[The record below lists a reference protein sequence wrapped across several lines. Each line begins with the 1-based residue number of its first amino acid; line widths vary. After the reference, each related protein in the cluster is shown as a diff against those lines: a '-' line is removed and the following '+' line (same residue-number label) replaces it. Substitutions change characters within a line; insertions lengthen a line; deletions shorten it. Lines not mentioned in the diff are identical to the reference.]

1 MFLYGELREARFFGH
16 SRYTISIGF
25 VLVLILLAAITV
37 IGLTRMAAIN
47 ERMNVIVNQHNV
59 KTDLVAAMRNA
70 ARERSISLHRMALM
84 ADAFDRDDEYQYF
97 RKKAIE
103 FLYARDALK
112 AMPLSDV
119 EKNIFEESQKLTR
132 HASQIQE
139 VVYEL
144 VVAQNLDQANALLLM
159 EAVPAQN
166 QVLESLSKLLEYQR
180 NATNEAVGFARS
192 EYEKAF
198 YSMSGL
204 GLLSIGFGVVIAVM
218 VVRRTVFSE
227 KALFHEKERAEVTL
241 HSITDAVITTNSAG
255 LVEYMNPIAEQLTGW
270 PIADA
275 RGHPIDQ
282 VFHVINELNRE
293 PIKNLVS
300 SCTIEGRVVN
310 INPHGVLVAREG
322 VEYAIEDSAAPIR
335 NSCGEVIGY
344 VVVFHDVSHARR
356 LTRQLF
362 WQANHDALTGLG
374 NRLEFESVMA
384 QMWDSAKLHNKQHAL
399 VYMDLD
405 QFKIVND
412 TCGHAAGDELLR
424 QLAVILSAKVRE
436 GDSLFRLGGDEFAI
450 LLNGCPINRAENIA
464 NDIRILIEQFRFLW
478 QGKNFGVGASIGLVP
493 ITADSVSVAFLLGA
507 ADAACYTAKEK
518 GRNRVQVY
526 EPSDSELALREGE
539 MQWLPRIKR
548 AVDENRLHL
557 YFQKIV
563 NVREGDVIG
572 GTQYEL
578 LLRMTDEQGALIF
591 PQTFIPAAER
601 YNLMPSVDRWVIR
614 HALDWITQHAAQV
627 KIISTIYI
635 NLSGQS
641 LNDDTFLEFV
651 TGQVK
656 RLDGLGIKIG
666 FEITETAAIANL
678 SRAVRLMSALKELG
692 CSFALDDFGS
702 GMSSFAYLK
711 NLPVDKIKIDGIFVR
726 DMLSDRVD
734 FAMVE
739 AINRIGHL
747 MGIQTVAEFV
757 EHDAILQSLKA
768 LGVDYAQG
776 YGIHR
781 PESLALLFIEPHMR
795 PAAEKTA

>member
-1 MFLYGELREARFFGH
+1 MLPPRFSRH

-25 VLVLILLAAITV
+25 VLVLILMAAIAV

-70 ARERSISLHRMALM
+70 ARERSVSLHRMALM

-97 RKKAIE
+97 RKKAAE
-103 FLYARDALK
+103 FLHARDALK
-112 AMPLSDV
+112 AMTLSAL
-119 EKNIFEESQKLTR
+119 EQKTFEESQNLTR
-132 HASQIQE
+132 HASLIQE
-139 VVYEL
+139 AVYEF
-144 VVAQNLDQANALLLM
+144 VVAQDLDQANALLLM

-166 QVLESLSKLLEYQR
+166 RVLASLSKLLEYQR
-180 NATNEAVGFARS
+180 SATNEAIGLARS

-204 GLLSIGFGVVIAVM
+204 GLLSIGLGVVIAVM
-218 VVRRTVFSE
+218 VVRRTAFSE

-241 HSITDAVITTNSAG
+241 HSIADAVITTNSAG

-270 PIADA
+270 AIADA
-275 RGHPIDQ
+275 RGQPIDQ
-282 VFHVINELNRE
+282 VFYVIDELNRE
-293 PIKNLVS
+293 AIKSLIS
-300 SCTIEGRVVN
+300 SCSIEGRVVN
-310 INPHGVLVAREG
+310 INPHGVLVARNG
-322 VEYAIEDSAAPIR
+322 AEYAIEDSAAPMR
-335 NSCGEVIGY
+335 DSSGGVMGY

-374 NRLEFESVMA
+374 NRLEFETVMA
-384 QMWDSAKLHNKQHAL
+384 QMWDSAKFHNKQHAL

-424 QLAVILSAKVRE
+424 QLAVIISAKVRE

-450 LLNGCPINRAENIA
+450 LLNGCPITRAEGIA
-464 NDIRILIEQFRFLW
+464 NEIRILIEEFRFIW
-478 QGKNFGVGASIGLVP
+478 QGKTLSIGASIGLVP
-493 ITADSVSVAFLLGA
+493 ITIDSVSVAFILGA

-526 EPSDSELALREGE
+526 EPSDAELALREGE

-548 AVDENRLHL
+548 AMDENRLHL
-557 YFQKIV
+557 YYQKIA
-563 NVREGDVIG
+563 NVRDGDRVG
-572 GTQYEL
+572 STQYEL
-578 LLRMTDEQGALIF
+578 LLRMTDEHGAIIP
-591 PQTFIPAAER
+591 PQAFIPAAER
-601 YNLMPSVDRWVIR
+601 YNLMPSVDRWVVK
-614 HALDWITQHAAQV
+614 HALDWLTQHAAQV
-627 KIISTIYI
+627 KTLSTIYI

-651 TGQVK
+651 TGQIK

-678 SRAVRLMSALKELG
+678 SRAVRLMSALKALG

-711 NLPVDKIKIDGIFVR
+711 NLPVDKIKIDGVFVR
-726 DMLSDRVD
+726 DMLTDRVD
-734 FAMVE
+734 YAMVD

-757 EHDAILQSLKA
+757 ESDAILQSLKV

-776 YGIHR
+776 YAIHR
-781 PESLALLFIEPHMR
+781 PESLSLLFAESPTR